1 MKRWVF
7 NIVIVIILSILV
19 VGCTTVGAVNLPK
32 DSKPRE
38 ENSVDISP
46 NDDETIKNE
55 KNSVEEVADTES
67 TEGLEVDK
75 DVDKAEDV
83 EKEEETPP
91 KEIEN
96 KIHYSGDGSKKLV
109 ALTFDDGPEST
120 YTSQVLEI
128 LEGYGIKAT
137 FFVVGQNAEKHPEV
151 LKLIHDQ
158 GHEIGNHSWSHKY
171 LPKLSKA
178 NVEKEVL
185 MTERVIEEAI
195 GEHAPLLRPPYGA
208 LKKQGIEQMSSLGY
222 HVVNWSV
229 DTRDWAGTSE
239 EQMMNYVKKQLK
251 PGGII
256 LMHNAG
262 NATSIKNTVSS
273 LPTIIDWILEQGY
286 EFVTVSEILDL

>member
-1 MKRWVF
+1 MKRWIF
-7 NIVIVIILSILV
+7 NIVIVIILGILV

-32 DSKPRE
+32 DPKSGE
-38 ENSVDISP
+38 ENSVEISP
-46 NDDETIKNE
+46 NDEETIKKE
-55 KNSVEEVADTES
+55 KDSVEKVTETEP

-75 DVDKAEDV
+75 KENLE
-83 EKEEETPP
+83 EKEKTPP
-91 KEIEN
+91 REIEN

-120 YTSQVLEI
+120 YTSQILEI
-128 LEGYGIKAT
+128 LEGYGIKVT

-171 LPKLSKA
+171 LPKLSKS

-185 MTERVIEEAI
+185 MTEKVIREAI

-208 LKKQGIEQMSSLGY
+208 LKQQGIEQMSSLGY

-239 EQMMNYVKKQLK
+239 EQMMNYIKNQLK

-262 NATSIKNTVSS
+262 NPASIKNTVSS

-286 EFVTVSEILDL
+286 EFVTVSEILNL